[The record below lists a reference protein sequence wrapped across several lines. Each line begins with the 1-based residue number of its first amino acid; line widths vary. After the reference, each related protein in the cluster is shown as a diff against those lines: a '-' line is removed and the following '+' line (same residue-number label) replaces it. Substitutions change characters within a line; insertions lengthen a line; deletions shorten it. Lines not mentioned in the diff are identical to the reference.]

1 MSCRVVVVGGGIV
14 GCATAYFAAREG
26 LDVTLLEREQ
36 VAFGASG
43 RNPGFVWLHCR
54 NPGFALQVSRA
65 GRRLYPQLL
74 EELPERF
81 EFRAEGGLI
90 YFNTPEQ
97 GRVFEE
103 FVAARRADGLEIELV
118 DGAEVRR
125 LVPPIRE
132 DVLGASFCAEDAQI
146 NAPTVV
152 RALAAGARREGAVVR
167 EGVGVEGLMTSGDE
181 VVGVRTDGG
190 DVEADAVVVAAGAW
204 STALLASTGVDVPIG
219 AERLQVIATHPL
231 PMRIRPVVYGPLATK
246 QYLLF
251 RDLPSWHPGLFR
263 APYESEH
270 GIEML
275 QLVSQRANGEVLL
288 GCPMDY
294 PPELDLRPTLSGL
307 GATAQAVSADFPGL
321 VDAPIDRVWA
331 GVLPY
336 TTDMAPVI
344 DEAAPGLFVASGH
357 VFGNA
362 AGPMTGRLITQLIQ
376 GRQPDIDL
384 GECRFG
390 RALGRAGTGV
400 PARW

>member
-1 MSCRVVVVGGGIV
+1 MSHQVVVVGGGIV

-26 LDVTLLEREQ
+26 LDVTLLETRE
-36 VAFGASG
+36 VGFGASG

-54 NPGFALQVSRA
+54 NPGFALEISRA
-65 GRRLYPQLL
+65 GRALYPELL
-74 EELPERF
+74 AELPEAF

-103 FVAARRADGLEIELV
+103 FVAARRADGLDMELI

-125 LVPPIRE
+125 LVPPIRA
-132 DVLGASFCAEDAQI
+132 DVEGASFCTEDAQI
-146 NAPTVV
+146 NTPTVV
-152 RALAAGARREGAVVR
+152 RALAAGARAEGADVR
-167 EGVGVEGLMTSGDE
+167 EGVTVDGLVRSGDR
-181 VVGVRTDGG
+181 VVGVTTDAGI
-190 DVEADAVVVAAGAW
+190 VEADTVVIAAGAW
-204 STALLASTGVDVPIG
+204 SSQLLRQAGIDLAVG
-219 AERLQVIATHPL
+219 AERLQVVATHPL
-231 PMRIRPVVYGPLATK
+231 PRQIEPVVYGPLATK
-246 QYLLF
+246 QYHLF
-251 RDLPSWHPGLFR
+251 RDLPSWDPDLFVT
-263 APYESEH
+263 PYESEL

-275 QLVSQRANGEVLL
+275 QLVSQRANGEILM

-294 PPELDLRPTLSGL
+294 PADLDYRPTLAGL
-307 GATAQAVSADFPGL
+307 GATARAIAEDFPGL
-321 VDAPIDRVWA
+321 AAAPIDRVWA

-344 DEAAPGLFVASGH
+344 DEAEPGLLIAAGH

-376 GRQPDIDL
+376 GREPEIDIS
-384 GECRFG
+384 ECRFG
-390 RALGRAGTGV
+390 RSLGRIDPGV